1 MKKIIILS
9 IIVLLAGMAGF
20 TQETKETGETQEKQE
35 TQAVQVEQKTMD
47 EPPAQKTETET
58 EAMPKVDDLQL
69 CRVYFPK
76 NFIHSGK
83 NYKRGIYQLALSEK
97 DGTPWFKVFDKKK
110 EFLFEEMSVVKPNER
125 KNKRF
130 KYRLRKEMLRGY
142 EYFRVKVIKP
152 EKEIIGYF
160 FVQEEKGEPTS
171 EEKTDTEE
179 PAKKKDGARITH

>member
-47 EPPAQKTETET
+47 EPPAQEP
-58 EAMPKVDDLQL
+58 EAKPAVDDLQL
-69 CRVYFPK
+69 GRVYFPK
-76 NFIHSGK
+76 NFVHSGN
-83 NYKRGIYQLALSEK
+83 NYKRGIYQLALTEK

-125 KNKRF
+125 KSKGF
-130 KYRLRKEMLRGY
+130 KYRIRKEMLRGY

-152 EKEIIGYF
+152 DKEIIGYF

-179 PAKKKDGARITH
+179 PAKKKDGVRITH